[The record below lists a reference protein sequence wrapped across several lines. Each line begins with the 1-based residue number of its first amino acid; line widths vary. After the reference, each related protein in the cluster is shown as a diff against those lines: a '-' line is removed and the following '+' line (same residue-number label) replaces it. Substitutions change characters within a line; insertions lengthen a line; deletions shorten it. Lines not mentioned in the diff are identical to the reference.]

1 MTQKSIS
8 VPPGTTEIENY
19 AFEGCSNLE
28 SIIIPEG
35 VTTIGYDAFKGCT
48 SLKSVIL
55 PQSLKEIC
63 GGAFQECTGL
73 VSITLPPNTE
83 EIGFYAFYGCTA
95 LESITIPRSV
105 NTIEE
110 AAFSEC
116 SNLKKVIINEGT
128 TIIEKS
134 AFSGCSSLESITI
147 PEGVTTIGEDAFS
160 YCTNLKSIRLPKS
173 LTKIQ
178 GIIFDDCTGIE
189 SIVVDEGNKVYD
201 SRNGCNAIIETA
213 SGMLLAACSNAVIPE
228 GVTGVGLGAF
238 DYAENLK
245 SIAIPKGVTRFES
258 FPNNRVLESI
268 VVEEGNSVYD
278 SRGGCNAII
287 ETATDILIAGCAS
300 TIIPQGI
307 KAIGRGAFDGSK
319 KLNEITI
326 PDSVADIGRYHPC

>member
-1 MTQKSIS
+1 M
-8 VPPGTTEIENY
+8 
-19 AFEGCSNLE
+19 
-28 SIIIPEG
+28 
-35 VTTIGYDAFKGCT
+35 
-48 SLKSVIL
+48 
-55 PQSLKEIC
+55 
-63 GGAFQECTGL
+63 
-73 VSITLPPNTE
+73 
-83 EIGFYAFYGCTA
+83 
-95 LESITIPRSV
+95 
-105 NTIEE
+105 
-110 AAFSEC
+110 
-116 SNLKKVIINEGT
+116 
-128 TIIEKS
+128 
-134 AFSGCSSLESITI
+134 
-147 PEGVTTIGEDAFS
+147 
-160 YCTNLKSIRLPKS
+160 PKS

-326 PDSVADIGRYHPC
+326 PDSVADIGEWAFFECSGLKSISIPYRVTAIKDFTFCHCSGITRVEIPGNIKTIGDYAFEGCTGIESVTIEQGLKSIGEEAFGSCNNLKHVTLPPGIEAIDKYAFLNCNSLVTISIPASEENHYRSMLPKKLHSAITVRE